1 MPRRF
6 ITVDDVDRLV
16 DEGTG
21 ELTVGPD
28 TTVTDLAQE
37 LARERGLRLVWT
49 DAPTGTTDPAV
60 PVPVPGTDRGRFRA
74 GVRSAVIARLG
85 WEPPQL
91 DRIIDRVL
99 NAADPPRSTGA

>member
-6 ITVDDVDRLV
+6 ITVEDVDRLV

-28 TTVTDLAQE
+28 TTVTDLARE
-37 LARERGLRLVWT
+37 RARERGLSLVRT
-49 DAPTGTTDPAV
+49 EVPTGTTAPAA
-60 PVPVPGTDRGRFRA
+60 PVSVPGAARGRIRA
-74 GVRSAVIARLG
+74 EVRSAVIARLG
-85 WEPPQL
+85 SEPPQL

-99 NAADPPRSTGA
+99 DGAGPPTSTGA

>member
-1 MPRRF
+1 MPRSF
-6 ITVDDVDRLV
+6 VTVEDVDRLV
-16 DEGTG
+16 DAGMG

-37 LARERGLRLVWT
+37 RARERGLRLVRT
-49 DAPTGTTDPAV
+49 DVPTGTTDLAV
-60 PVPVPGTDRGRFRA
+60 PAAPPDTERGRFRA
-74 GVRSAVIARLG
+74 GVRSAVIAQLG